1 MPDLRSQASSLSSR
15 PANPWCRRMIDPFW
29 LGMATALP
37 VYWFLDHVLIPFVV
51 DELRMTRVRVRGR

>member
-1 MPDLRSQASSLSSR
+1 
-15 PANPWCRRMIDPFW
+15 MIDPFW